1 MGRERLQRG
10 HPAAAADLRRTGPH
24 RHRLRA
30 VVLDAR
36 PSSRA
41 ARAPAGSRAPGRGLT
56 IDVSAAERAIAEHR
70 PDVVFITTPN
80 NPTGNAVPPETVLA
94 LY

>member
-1 MGRERLQRG
+1 M
-10 HPAAAADLRRTGPH
+10 
-24 RHRLRA
+24 
-30 VVLDAR
+30 
-36 PSSRA
+36 
-41 ARAPAGSRAPGRGLT
+41 
-56 IDVSAAERAIAEHR
+56 SAAERAIAEHR